1 MWLDQ
6 FQFAGFY
13 VAKEKGFYKDLGLD
27 VELKKFNDS
36 TNVLDEV
43 MEGKADFGLNSTSLI
58 IEKSNGKDI
67 VLLASVFQSS
77 PLVLLALKNSNI
89 NSIQDIKNKNTDLLF
104 ADKTNEPFIL
114 KEKGYESI
122 SFHPK
127 DFNFDFYE
135 QLIFTSKEFANKNPK
150 LVKDFYDASIKGWEY
165 AFKNIEE
172 VAKLV
177 FEKYNPQNKSLESL
191 IFEAKEM
198 KKLVYDN
205 NNKIGTITK
214 DKINLIANTYK
225 VLGLMKNHIDINDL
239 IYTKHLENSFFLN
252 EEEVN
257 YLNNKGPLKICVNP
271 NWLPFEKIENN
282 EYIGITADY
291 INLIK
296 EKINT
301 NIKIIPSENWTETLK
316 NAKNRTC
323 DILPIIV
330 KTQDRT
336 SFLDFTSSYINLPL
350 VMAGALESNFIE
362 DINQLKDKKI
372 GLSKGYAFEKILKDK
387 YKNLTFI
394 EVKDIHEGLKEIQ
407 NGKIF
412 AYIGN
417 LATLGVAIK
426 ENYIGQIKIIA
437 KLEESLKGSIASRN
451 DEPLLNTI
459 LEKALNSID
468 QTQKQDIYNKW
479 VFINYQK
486 EVSYVFFNKIIAGF
500 LILIFILILIYRQ
513 YLLKKMNKE
522 LYEKIEIE
530 IQKNEEKNRLSIQQ
544 SRMASMGEMLENIAH
559 QWRQPLSTISI
570 SASAM
575 KLKKELGILS
585 SEDMDDSI
593 KHIETA
599 TDYLSNTIEDFRN
612 FFSKD
617 KTASII
623 DIRETINKAFDLINP
638 TFSKNE
644 ITVIRDIQNIS
655 FTSYQNELI
664 QALMNI
670 LINAKDALENKES
683 ERLISIKVKKIRDK
697 VSISIKDNAG
707 GIPEDIIDK
716 IFEPYFTTK
725 HQTQGTGIGLFMSKT
740 IIEKHLN
747 GKLQVKNTSFKFNDK
762 IYKGA
767 LFKIILPI
775 EDISIY

>member
-252 EEEVN
+252 EEEVH

-350 VMAGALESNFIE
+350 VMAGALE
-362 DINQLKDKKI
+362 
-372 GLSKGYAFEKILKDK
+372 
-387 YKNLTFI
+387 
-394 EVKDIHEGLKEIQ
+394 
-407 NGKIF
+407 
-412 AYIGN
+412 
-417 LATLGVAIK
+417 
-426 ENYIGQIKIIA
+426 
-437 KLEESLKGSIASRN
+437 
-451 DEPLLNTI
+451 
-459 LEKALNSID
+459 
-468 QTQKQDIYNKW
+468 
-479 VFINYQK
+479 
-486 EVSYVFFNKIIAGF
+486 
-500 LILIFILILIYRQ
+500 
-513 YLLKKMNKE
+513 
-522 LYEKIEIE
+522 
-530 IQKNEEKNRLSIQQ
+530 
-544 SRMASMGEMLENIAH
+544 
-559 QWRQPLSTISI
+559 
-570 SASAM
+570 
-575 KLKKELGILS
+575 
-585 SEDMDDSI
+585 
-593 KHIETA
+593 
-599 TDYLSNTIEDFRN
+599 
-612 FFSKD
+612 
-617 KTASII
+617 
-623 DIRETINKAFDLINP
+623 
-638 TFSKNE
+638 
-644 ITVIRDIQNIS
+644 
-655 FTSYQNELI
+655 
-664 QALMNI
+664 
-670 LINAKDALENKES
+670 
-683 ERLISIKVKKIRDK
+683 
-697 VSISIKDNAG
+697 
-707 GIPEDIIDK
+707 
-716 IFEPYFTTK
+716 
-725 HQTQGTGIGLFMSKT
+725 
-740 IIEKHLN
+740 
-747 GKLQVKNTSFKFNDK
+747 
-762 IYKGA
+762 
-767 LFKIILPI
+767 
-775 EDISIY
+775 